1 MEDVGI
7 FYGHSVNFPAIN
19 GHLVYFVVIWYVFPF
34 WYVVPKK
41 SGNPAHSYPFGGKMA
56 SSLGQTRSAKNFI
69 RNAIKTKALLQMI
82 QDGDVEPTLRL
93 LNLQLHRQ
101 LCCRLERFSKYI
113 KENFF

>member
-1 MEDVGI
+1 ML
-7 FYGHSVNFPAIN
+7 YQKNLATLLTLT
-19 GHLVYFVVIWYVFPF
+19 HLAEKWPHRWV
-34 WYVVPKK
+34 K
-41 SGNPAHSYPFGGKMA
+41 
-56 SSLGQTRSAKNFI
+56 TRSAKNFI
-69 RNAIKTKALLQMI
+69 RNAMKTKALLQMI